1 MHKRQEISKEDTPA
15 MFDNIAETYDKLNH
29 ILSFGLD
36 KKWRRKFVQ
45 KLKFR
50 EYNTVT
56 DIACGTGDLL
66 VELQN
71 LNARKYYAI
80 DPAANMLEIA
90 KTKLPNAE
98 FIVSTAEDIPLQ
110 ANSCDLITVSF
121 GIRNFSSL
129 SKSFNEFYRILKPNG
144 IVSIMEF
151 SQPKFFLFKWGFIV
165 YLKLFLP
172 IIGKM
177 VSKDKSAYKYLQSS
191 IFDFAKNIDVFKE
204 LENQNFTRINQTNL
218 LFGSVKIYSVEKS

>member
-1 MHKRQEISKEDTPA
+1 MHKKTEISKKETPA
-15 MFDNIAETYDKLNH
+15 MFDNIADTYDKLNH

-45 KLKFR
+45 KLQFR
-50 EYNTVT
+50 EYKTIA

-71 LNARKYYAI
+71 LNAKKYYAI

-90 KTKLPNAE
+90 KIKLPKADY
-98 FIVSTAEDIPLQ
+98 IISTAETIPLESE
-110 ANSCDLITVSF
+110 SCDLITVSF

-151 SQPKFFLFKWGFIV
+151 SQPKFFLFKWGFVI

-172 IIGKM
+172 IIGRII
-177 VSKDKSAYKYLQSS
+177 SKDKSAYKYLQSS
-191 IFDFAKNIDVFKE
+191 IFDFAKNVDVIQE
-204 LENQNFTRINQTNL
+204 LENQNFTKLNQTNL
-218 LFGSVKIYSVEKS
+218 LFGSVRIYSVVK

>member
-1 MHKRQEISKEDTPA
+1 MHKETEISKKDTPA

-36 KKWRRKFVQ
+36 RVWRRKFVQ

-50 EYNTVT
+50 EYETIV

-71 LNARKYYAI
+71 LNAKKHFAI
-80 DPAANMLEIA
+80 DPAENMLEIA
-90 KTKLPNAE
+90 KTKLPNVE
-98 FIVSTAEDIPLQ
+98 FIVSTAENIPLQ
-110 ANSCDLITVSF
+110 ENSCNLITVSF

-129 SKSFNEFYRILKPNG
+129 IESFNEFYRILKPNG

-151 SQPKFFLFKWGFIV
+151 SQPKFFLFKWGFII

-204 LENQNFTRINQTNL
+204 LENQNFTRINQTN
-218 LFGSVKIYSVEKS
+218 